1 MNRTFSIRGSI
12 FSENFNSFITNGV
25 VKYISGSGLYS
36 LLFTHNFRSNRSTTE
51 GEPIYKLLNE
61 LEEPNNMELLRQIII
76 DTRIK
81 KLMESLFN
89 VMTLFSLLNPEVR
102 MEIVNSS
109 PNTKS
114 AAEMREQRG
123 TKLPTFTYMDRV
135 PGFFQINTDLFR
147 YIVSQVPKYRLKEF
161 KDHLYNLLNEEKSKE
176 DFNSLIIEFTGYD
189 INYHNGSFAQ
199 IIKNKFS
206 KSRSKP
212 KAKPKAKAK
221 AKPKAKKITKKKSG
235 KKKKRPSK
243 KKNKRYSKKK
253 TKRKSRKIEVGDIII
268 KYN

>member
-1 MNRTFSIRGSI
+1 
-12 FSENFNSFITNGV
+12 
-25 VKYISGSGLYS
+25 
-36 LLFTHNFRSNRSTTE
+36 
-51 GEPIYKLLNE
+51 
-61 LEEPNNMELLRQIII
+61 MEA
-76 DTRIK
+76 
-81 KLMESLFN
+81 LFN

-135 PGFFQINTDLFR
+135 PGYFQINTDLFR

-176 DFNSLIIEFTGYD
+176 DFNSLIIEYTGYD
-189 INYHNGSFAQ
+189 INYHNGSFSQ
-199 IIKNKFS
+199 IIKIKFS
-206 KSRSKP
+206 KSREKP
-212 KAKPKAKAK
+212 KAKPKAKP
-221 AKPKAKKITKKKSG
+221 KPKIKKQTKKKYGKNKKKISG
-235 KKKKRPSK
+235 KKKKRSSK
-243 KKNKRYSKKK
+243 KKNKRKKKK
-253 TKRKSRKIEVGDIII
+253 TKRKARKLEIGDIII